1 MHYNEIVKKNGALEE
16 QLEDVKD
23 RLEYSQDQKSKLENR
38 LSEANRDYDAL
49 RLENKCIRQRGLI
62 QAR

>member
-1 MHYNEIVKKNGALEE
+1 LKKNELLEVR
-16 QLEDVKD
+16 LDDVKE
-23 RLEYSQDQKSKLENR
+23 RLEYSQDQKGKLESR

-62 QAR
+62 